1 MQESTKT
8 TSEPIRFYLN
18 NDLVETIDLN
28 ARDTLLEYLR
38 TTKKLTGTKEGCGEG
53 DCGACTVLIGRLS
66 AGNLKYETVNACI
79 CLMPSVDGCHVITI
93 EFLSMFNVPLH
104 PIQNAIVKNNG
115 SQCGFCTPGIVMSL
129 YGLWLNSN
137 DLTDA
142 NIERNL
148 QGNLCRCTGYNSIVL
163 AAKALNEYGK
173 LSDDALY
180 NNTVNYRNNLMDL
193 SSEISKFG
201 GDRESYFYLPK
212 TLNEFEA
219 IYEKNPNA
227 TLVAGSTDVGLWI
240 TKELSTINPLI
251 FIGHLQ
257 ELKQVKEFDDGLE
270 IGACMSYSEA
280 QPILVR
286 YFPVLQS
293 YFLRIAGEQ
302 VRNMGTL
309 GGNIANGSPI
319 GDMAPIL
326 IALRAKII
334 LVKNG
339 VRRSIML
346 EDFFLDYGKQDLG
359 RGEFIEKIFV
369 PINKELTLYAYKLSK
384 RRDEDITIVSA
395 AISVKSENCQIR
407 SPIIAFGGMAGI
419 PKRALAAENVIEGRK
434 LDELTV
440 KLAGLALEE
449 EFTPLSDARASAD
462 YRIMVAKNLLRKF
475 YLEYEGQQPVT
486 INREI

>member
-8 TSEPIRFYLN
+8 ISEPIKFYLN
-18 NDLVETIDLN
+18 NDLIETTDLN
-28 ARDTLLEYLR
+28 SRDTLLEYLR

-79 CLMPSVDGCHVITI
+79 CLMPSIDGCHVITI

-104 PIQNAIVKNNG
+104 PVQQAIVKNNG

-129 YGLWLNSN
+129 YGLWLNSS
-137 DLTDA
+137 DFTDG
-142 NIERNL
+142 NIEKNL
-148 QGNLCRCTGYNSIVL
+148 QGNLCRCTGYNSIIL
-163 AAKALNEYGK
+163 AAKSLKQYGK
-173 LSDDALY
+173 LSDDTLY
-180 NNTVNYRNNLMDL
+180 RNNINYKNNLMDL
-193 SSEISKFG
+193 CSESIKFG
-201 GDRESYFYLPK
+201 GDKESFFYLPK
-212 TLNEFEA
+212 TLSELDT
-219 IYEKNPNA
+219 IYAQNSNA

-251 FIGHLQ
+251 FINHLQ
-257 ELKQVKEFDDGLE
+257 ELKLVRELKDGLE
-270 IGACMSYSEA
+270 IGACVSYSEA
-280 QPILVR
+280 KPVLSK
-286 YFPVLQS
+286 YFPALEA

-326 IALRAKII
+326 IALRAKILLSKSGI
-334 LVKNG
+334 K
-339 VRRSIML
+339 RSIL
-346 EDFFLDYGKQDLG
+346 IEEFFLDYGKQDLD

-369 PINKELTLYAYKLSK
+369 PLDEKLDLYAYKLSK

-395 AISVKSENCQIR
+395 AISIKKENNIVNE
-407 SPIIAFGGMAGI
+407 PIVAFGGMAGI
-419 PKRALAAENVIEGRK
+419 PKRSFAAENVINGRK

-449 EFTPLSDARASAD
+449 EFTPLTDARASAD
-462 YRIMVAKNLLRKF
+462 YRILVAKNLLQKF
-475 YLEYEGQQPVT
+475 FLEYEGQDPVM
-486 INREI
+486 IKRDN